1 MSHNHRD
8 VHRAGIHKVGGFAG
22 GFVRIL
28 GEISAVVAEENDECV
43 FPQTE
48 PVDGIHQFSEPRID
62 EGD

>member
-28 GEISAVVAEENDECV
+28 GEVSAVVAEENDERV

-48 PVDGIHQFSEPRID
+48 PVDGIH
-62 EGD
+62 